1 MTLKSKFTF
10 KDCPLLDILIL
21 PGGIGTRKLLKNKN
35 FFKWL
40 KKNTK
45 TSIIA
50 SVCTGALLLA
60 KAGMLEGKKA
70 TTHWGAI
77 KLLEEISPTTQV
89 VKDKKY
95 VFDTYFS
102 SAGVSSGIDM
112 SLYIIKKLLGANIA
126 KNTAKYIEYHC

>member
-1 MTLKSKFTF
+1 MHRSSFVSKSWYV
-10 KDCPLLDILIL
+10 
-21 PGGIGTRKLLKNKN
+21 RR
-35 FFKWL
+35 
-40 KKNTK
+40 
-45 TSIIA
+45 
-50 SVCTGALLLA
+50 
-60 KAGMLEGKKA
+60 KKA